1 MLSMNS
7 NEIIIDKH
15 SSSIQISNKI
25 SALQRKSYNYMLK
38 VAKNEFKKN
47 KNIRVFTIT
56 ADELLLFFGFGEK
69 NHKYLKKE
77 LEILNNTKVTYNFLG
92 KDKRSKQWG
101 SFTLI
106 AGFDYKRGVIE
117 YSFPHQIEKMILDPK
132 IFGKVNLV
140 TIKGLKNKY
149 SIALYELA
157 EDYLNAQIPKMTMD
171 NFRELMGLEE
181 NQYYKFSMFKKYVID
196 MAVNEINESE
206 NIPFS
211 ITYEL
216 GKKGRVFSDIKFIV
230 HKKENTDQT
239 GEKQKNFQRWKN
251 LIVHKYKGQPLCN
264 NLTELNYLKWTL
276 FFIDKNGFLGKDV
289 EGNRTILEREEAF
302 KIWEYLFEN
311 PNKIEI
317 VPLTQ
322 LDILRKDFRG
332 KKIEQVTTTV
342 LGGRMVAVLEFKE
355 FREENEQFF
364 IEIEQEDGTRFWTQ
378 KSFEFGEILEM
389 GFVEQDLVLF

>member
-1 MLSMNS
+1 MLTMNT

-47 KNIRVFTIT
+47 QNARIFTIT
-56 ADELLLFFGFGEK
+56 ADELLLFFGFGVK
-69 NHKYLKKE
+69 NHNYLKKE
-77 LEILNNTKVTYNFLG
+77 LEVLNNTKVTYNFLG

-106 AGFDYKRGVIE
+106 AGFNYKKGVIE
-117 YSFPHQIEKMILDPK
+117 YSFPHQIEQMILDPK

-157 EDYLNAQIPKMTMD
+157 EDYLNVQIPKMTMD
-171 NFRELMGLEE
+171 EFRGLMGLEE

-206 NIPFS
+206 NISFS

-216 GKKGRVFSDIKFIV
+216 EKKGRVFSNIKFIV
-230 HKKENTDQT
+230 HKKENTFQT
-239 GEKQKNFQRWKN
+239 GEKEKNFYRWKN
-251 LIVHKYKGQPLCN
+251 QIVKKYKEQPLCN

-276 FFIDKNGFLGKDV
+276 FFIDKNGFIGRDV
-289 EGNRTILEREEAF
+289 EGKRTILEKEESF
-302 KIWEYLFEN
+302 KIWEFLFEN
-311 PNKIEI
+311 PKKLEI

-332 KKIEQVTTTV
+332 KKIEQVSTTV
-342 LGGRMVAVLEFKE
+342 LGGRMVAILELKEFKE
-355 FREENEQFF
+355 EDEHFF
-364 IEIEQEDGTRFWTQ
+364 IEIEQEDGKKFWTE
-378 KSFEFGEILEM
+378 KSFSFEEILEM
-389 GFVEQDLVLF
+389 GFVE

>member
-1 MLSMNS
+1 
-7 NEIIIDKH
+7 
-15 SSSIQISNKI
+15 
-25 SALQRKSYNYMLK
+25 MLK

-230 HKKENTDQT
+230 HKKENTHQT
-239 GEKQKNFQRWKN
+239 GEKQKNFYRWKN
-251 LIVHKYKGQPLCN
+251 LIVKKYREQPICN
-264 NLTELNYLKWTL
+264 NLTELKYLKWTL
-276 FFIDKNGFLGKDV
+276 FFIDKNGFIGRDV
-289 EGNRTILEREEAF
+289 EGKRVLLEKEEAF
-302 KIWEYLFEN
+302 KLWEFLFEN

-322 LDILRKDFRG
+322 VDILRKDFRG
-332 KKIEQVTTTV
+332 KKIEQVTTTA
-342 LGGRMVAVLEFKE
+342 LGSRVVTILELKE
-355 FREENEQFF
+355 FREENERFF
-364 IEIEQEDGTRFWTQ
+364 IEIEQEDGTQFWTQ
-378 KSFEFGEILEM
+378 KSFEFGEILGM
-389 GFVEQDLVLF
+389 GFVN

>member
-1 MLSMNS
+1 MLTMNT

-47 KNIRVFTIT
+47 KNARIFTIT
-56 ADELLLFFGFGEK
+56 ADELLLFFGFGVK
-69 NHKYLKKE
+69 NHNYLKKE
-77 LEILNNTKVTYNFLG
+77 LEVLNNTKVTYNFLG

-106 AGFDYKRGVIE
+106 AGFNYNKGVIE
-117 YSFPHQIEKMILDPK
+117 YSFPHQIEQMILDPK

-171 NFRELMGLEE
+171 EFRGLMGLEE

-206 NIPFS
+206 NISFS

-216 GKKGRVFSDIKFIV
+216 EKIGRVFSNIKFIV
-230 HKKENTDQT
+230 HKKEHTFQT
-239 GEKQKNFQRWKN
+239 GEKEKNFYRWKN
-251 LIVHKYKGQPLCN
+251 QIVKDYKDKPLCN
-264 NLTELNYLKWTL
+264 NLTELKYFKWTL
-276 FFIDKNGFLGKDV
+276 FFIDKNGFIGKDV
-289 EGNRTILEREEAF
+289 EGNRKILEKEEAF
-302 KIWEYLFEN
+302 KIWQFLFEN
-311 PNKIEI
+311 PKKIEI
-317 VPLTQ
+317 VPLTKF
-322 LDILRKDFRG
+322 DILRKNFRG

-342 LGGRMVAVLEFKE
+342 LGSRVVTILELKEFKE
-355 FREENEQFF
+355 EDGRFF
-364 IEIEQEDGTRFWTQ
+364 IEIEQEDGTRFWTK
-378 KSFEFGEILEM
+378 KSFLFEEILGM
-389 GFVEQDLVLF
+389 GFV